1 MKFSSAI
8 VEVVVDLVR
17 LKEKNAIQVE
27 TEKAKLRQMGTS
39 ERLDLLL
46 AGKNDFADV
55 RLKCITS
62 LLTLYG
68 HHDLINKLEL
78 FTNKFKDRLV
88 SMVMDSDTEVAIK
101 SCQLM
106 TFIYRA
112 FPNLLELKDCV
123 PMYEIVYCTNR
134 ALALAAGEFL
144 NTKVFTQANSQYDPQ
159 VAHLNVQESRQ
170 LLFDL
175 VTFFI
180 EGEVHN
186 HAAFLVD
193 ALIDINPMLKDW
205 PTMVDM
211 LLNDDSDRYDTELIE
226 IMCCA
231 VKQAATG
238 ENPIGRT
245 NPKRGPV
252 ASTKDAR
259 YLVEERARISEVF
272 IPAPPKLLARF
283 IADQAKISNLTSIPV
298 FFQME
303 MYPNARLGLH
313 LEEMMLMLDRIVEQ
327 HADDEIL
334 RNVAKI
340 IQHFATNVAVAQQT
354 EPARL
359 RLVDGVALQ
368 LRQGMQRFVEEE
380 EDRLDE
386 EDEASLLASYRKM
399 TALFAAIDI
408 RKWDIWDMT
417 LNLLNNSHKFQSAD
431 LAEKGVLLL
440 YQNLVWELK
449 HVALHQD
456 FNEEGIRKLKKRRDQ
471 FLMCT
476 QVILGDGA
484 AGVENVIFNNTYTI

>member
-1 MKFSSAI
+1 M
-8 VEVVVDLVR
+8 VVDLVR

-46 AGKNDFADV
+46 AGKTMLFADV

-123 PMYEIVYCTNR
+123 PIRRRV
-134 ALALAAGEFL
+134 L

-180 EGEVHN
+180 EV
-186 HAAFLVD
+186 
-193 ALIDINPMLKDW
+193 
-205 PTMVDM
+205 
-211 LLNDDSDRYDTELIE
+211 S
-226 IMCCA
+226 
-231 VKQAATG
+231 QASSPG

-399 TALFAAIDI
+399 TALFA
-408 RKWDIWDMT
+408 
-417 LNLLNNSHKFQSAD
+417 
-431 LAEKGVLLL
+431 
-440 YQNLVWELK
+440 
-449 HVALHQD
+449 
-456 FNEEGIRKLKKRRDQ
+456 
-471 FLMCT
+471 
-476 QVILGDGA
+476 
-484 AGVENVIFNNTYTI
+484 